1 MMAEPIHFLIVDDT
15 EDNLV
20 ALEALLRRDGLTI
33 LKARSGAEALEL
45 LLAHEVALALVDV
58 QMPEMDGF
66 ELAELMRG
74 AERTKHVPIIFVT
87 AGSRDPQCVF
97 RGYETGAVDF
107 LFKPLD
113 PHVLRGKADV
123 FFELHRQRNELA
135 SALRLNEI
143 FVGILGHDLRNPL
156 SAVLAGAQ
164 LLERQ
169 VSGDAQLRT
178 LQRMTAA
185 GNRMTEMIEQLLDLT
200 RARLAGGLGF
210 LRTRKPLDVRALV
223 ERTAEELRQSHPERQ
238 VVVET
243 VGDCS
248 TVGDADRLLQLLS
261 NLVANALEHGTAGSP
276 VVVTVR
282 GDHDEVIVQVKN
294 RGTIPADALPT
305 LFDPFRD
312 RRRTSPR
319 SRGLGLGLYISQ
331 QVAVAHGGHIDVAS
345 DAGGTSFAVRL
356 PRRMNHAVAKDVERA
371 AKILV
376 VDDDENIRDSLREA
390 FEEQGY
396 DAVTAAD
403 GREALEILHD
413 GAQRPD
419 LVVLDL
425 VMPAVDGWRVYETM
439 QADPVLSKIPVVVST
454 SNPAGAPSGAVV
466 LPKPL
471 KLARL
476 LATVAGLF
484 PRHART

>member
-1 MMAEPIHFLIVDDT
+1 MARPIHFLIVDDT

-113 PHVLRGKADV
+113 PHVLRGKADG

-200 RARLAGGLGF
+200 RARLAGAG
-210 LRTRKPLDVRALV
+210 R
-223 ERTAEELRQSHPERQ
+223 ERSGPP
-238 VVVET
+238 
-243 VGDCS
+243 
-248 TVGDADRLLQLLS
+248 ADRLLQLLS

>member
-1 MMAEPIHFLIVDDT
+1 
-15 EDNLV
+15 
-20 ALEALLRRDGLTI
+20 
-33 LKARSGAEALEL
+33 
-45 LLAHEVALALVDV
+45 
-58 QMPEMDGF
+58 
-66 ELAELMRG
+66 
-74 AERTKHVPIIFVT
+74 
-87 AGSRDPQCVF
+87 
-97 RGYETGAVDF
+97 
-107 LFKPLD
+107 
-113 PHVLRGKADV
+113 
-123 FFELHRQRNELA
+123 
-135 SALRLNEI
+135 
-143 FVGILGHDLRNPL
+143 
-156 SAVLAGAQ
+156 
-164 LLERQ
+164 
-169 VSGDAQLRT
+169 
-178 LQRMTAA
+178 MTAA

-223 ERTAEELRQSHPERQ
+223 ERTAEELQQSHPERQ